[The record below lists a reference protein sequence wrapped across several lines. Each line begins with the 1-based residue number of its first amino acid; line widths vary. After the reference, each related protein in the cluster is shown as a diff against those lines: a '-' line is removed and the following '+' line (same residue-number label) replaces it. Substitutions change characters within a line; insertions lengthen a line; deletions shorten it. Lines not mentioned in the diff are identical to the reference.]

1 MKKRYLGTI
10 LLFVFV
16 ILGCYSKDNQ
26 KQTTEIDEPKEEIL
40 LATDENFIKIMTRT
54 DEDFNYEIIT
64 KLEGNFTNSGYKEV
78 VVFFNGQL
86 KEHNKVSTRDARVF
100 IVDNEN
106 FILNVYTLYYRHLQP
121 FPQTPPY
128 SLHIKEID
136 KFESTFKDA
145 IITDFNG
152 NGLLEFIYFVP
163 EGSVTTFYIEEFKN
177 GSFKHICQTYNSK
190 TNTPGLDN
198 FYLEHFDFEEKS
210 MYLRNLDDNEI
221 IKLKWNPETQF
232 YDKEIISTMY
242 TQLDSKLT
250 EPDLANMSKGLLR
263 LMRNAIYARHGR
275 TFNSYDLQ
283 RFFNNKTWY
292 KPNPNYSDDLLT
304 DIDKYN
310 IELIQK
316 YEAKQ

>member
-1 MKKRYLGTI
+1 MKKIFLSVIMLSFFI
-10 LLFVFV
+10 LC
-16 ILGCYSKDNQ
+16 GCYSKDNQ

-106 FILNVYTLYYRHLQP
+106 LILNVYELYYRHLQP
-121 FPQTPPY
+121 FPQTPSD

-136 KFESTFKDA
+136 KFEITFKDA

-177 GSFKHICQTYNSK
+177 GSFEHICQNYNPEL
-190 TNTPGLDN
+190 NIPGLYNYILD
-198 FYLEHFDFEEKS
+198 HFDFEEKS
-210 MYLRNLDDNEI
+210 MYLHSFSYNEK

-232 YDKEIISTMY
+232 YDKEILSEMH
-242 TQLDSKLT
+242 TQLESKLT
-250 EPDLANMSKGLLR
+250 DSDLTNLSKGVLR
-263 LMRNAIYARHGR
+263 LMRNTIYARHGR
-275 TFNSYDLQ
+275 IFNSYDLQ
-283 RFFNNKTWY
+283 YYFDNSPWY

-304 DIDKYN
+304 DIDKHN

>member
-1 MKKRYLGTI
+1 MKKKI
-10 LLFVFV
+10 LSAIILFCF
-16 ILGCYSKDNQ
+16 IFCGCYSKTKN
-26 KQTTEIDEPKEEIL
+26 KQTTKMSEQKEELL

-54 DEDFNYEIIT
+54 DEDSNYEIDCKI
-64 KLEGNFTNSGYKEV
+64 EGNFTNSGHKEIL
-78 VVFFNGQL
+78 VFFNGKPQ
-86 KEHNKVSTRDARVF
+86 KHNESRFWDARVF
-100 IVDNEN
+100 IVDDEN
-106 FILNVYTLYYRHLQP
+106 IILNVYDLYYRPLP
-121 FPQTPPY
+121 PTPPKH
-128 SLHIKEID
+128 LHIKEID
-136 KFESTFKDA
+136 KFEITFEDA

-177 GSFKHICQTYNSK
+177 GSFEHICQTYNPEL
-190 TNTPGLDN
+190 NTPGLDN

-210 MYLRNLDDNEI
+210 IYLRNLTDNEK

-250 EPDLANMSKGLLR
+250 EPELANMSKGLLR
-263 LMRNAIYARHGR
+263 LIRNAIYARHGR

-283 RFFNNKTWY
+283 RFFGYETWY

-304 DIDKYN
+304 EIDKYN

-316 YEAKQ
+316 YEAQK

>member
-16 ILGCYSKDNQ
+16 LLGCYSKDNQ

-40 LATDENFIKIMTRT
+40 LATNENFVKIMNKRM
-54 DEDFNYEIIT
+54 ENFNYEIIT
-64 KLEGNFTNSGYKEV
+64 KLEGNFTNSGLREV
-78 VVFFNGQL
+78 LVFFKGQH
-86 KEHNKVSTRDARVF
+86 KRDTGKYFCSLVF
-100 IVDNEN
+100 IIAEDDTVK
-106 FILNVYTLYYRHLQP
+106 NVYRTYYALLPVSDRNL
-121 FPQTPPY
+121 
-128 SLHIKEID
+128 IEEID
-136 KFESTFKDA
+136 LFEITFEDA

-177 GSFKHICQTYNSK
+177 GSFEHICQNYNPEL
-190 TNTPGLDN
+190 NIPGLYNYILD
-198 FYLEHFDFEEKS
+198 HFDFEEKS
-210 MYLRNLDDNEI
+210 MYLRSLTDNEK

-232 YDKEIISTMY
+232 YDKEIISDMY
-242 TQLDSKLT
+242 TQLNSKLT
-250 EPDLANMSKGLLR
+250 DSDLTNLSKGVLR

-292 KPNPNYSDDLLT
+292 KSNPNYSDDLLT

-310 IELIQK
+310 IALIQK

>member
-10 LLFVFV
+10 LLFVF
-16 ILGCYSKDNQ
+16 ILCGCYSKDNQ
-26 KQTTEIDEPKEEIL
+26 KQTTTIDEPNEEIL
-40 LATDENFIKIMTRT
+40 LATDEKFVKTMNGFWS
-54 DEDFNYEIIT
+54 NYVFEIDS
-64 KLEGNFTNSGYKEV
+64 KLEGNFTNSGFREIL
-78 VVFFNGQL
+78 VFFNGKPQ
-86 KEHNKVSTRDARVF
+86 KHNESRFWDARVF
-100 IVDNEN
+100 IVDDEN
-106 FILNVYTLYYRHLQP
+106 IILNVYDLYYRPLP
-121 FPQTPPY
+121 PTP
-128 SLHIKEID
+128 SKHLHIEEID
-136 KFESTFKDA
+136 KFEITFEDA

-177 GSFKHICQTYNSK
+177 GSFEHICQNYNPEL
-190 TNTPGLDN
+190 NTPGLDN

-210 MYLRNLDDNEI
+210 MYLRNLNDNEI

-232 YDKEIISTMY
+232 YDKEILSEMH
-242 TQLDSKLT
+242 TQLESKLT
-250 EPDLANMSKGLLR
+250 DSDLTNLSKGVLR

-283 RFFNNKTWY
+283 YYFDNSPWY

-310 IELIQK
+310 IALIQK